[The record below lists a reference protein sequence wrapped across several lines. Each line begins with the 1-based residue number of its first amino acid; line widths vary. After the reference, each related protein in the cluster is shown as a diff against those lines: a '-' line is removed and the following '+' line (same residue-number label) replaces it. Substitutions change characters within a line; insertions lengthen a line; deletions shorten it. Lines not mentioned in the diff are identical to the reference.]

1 MNNLKENKNRDIIFD
16 IAKDIGIILVVYGH
30 AIEIYKTGFVFRF
43 IYLFHMA
50 FFFIVSGYFFKE
62 KYLHEAKTFIKK
74 RFNSLIIPYL
84 GFNIIFLFLHNF
96 WLDIG
101 FLPSNYEFFNMLD
114 TKIPLDSTIDYY
126 SIKTFITHFIWILLL
141 GKEEFFVGT
150 TWFLK
155 VLFFISCG
163 YLTGLYWI
171 KKLNCSDK
179 SKNIYEGLLCG
190 IFLLMGFL
198 CYKIDFSFYRIGT
211 MFSCVF
217 LFYLGVLTRRL
228 NINKIINNRA
238 ALPISFI
245 MLTIINVLNTKFFYI
260 SRNYYNNPIY
270 LILAAVFGYI
280 FLMSISNWLK
290 NIKYVTNILS
300 YIGKHTI
307 SILCLHLVFF
317 KITILIQILI
327 WHKPIEMLQAYET
340 YYTSYC
346 WGFIYTSISV
356 IFCLFVLKLYNY
368 LIQLKKK
375 ILFNK
380 HN

>member
-16 IAKDIGIILVVYGH
+16 IAKGIGIILVVYGH
-30 AIEIYKTGFVFRF
+30 AIEIYKTGFAFRF

-163 YLTGLYWI
+163 YLTGSYWI

-179 SKNIYEGLLCG
+179 SKNIYEGLLCS

-260 SRNYYNNPIY
+260 SRNYYNNPMY

-280 FLMSISNWLK
+280 FLMSISNRLK
-290 NIKYVTNILS
+290 NIKYVNNILS

-307 SILCLHLVFF
+307 SILCLHLISF
-317 KITILIQILI
+317 KLITFIQII
-327 WHKPIEMLQAYET
+327 IYNRPIIMLGAYET
-340 YYTSYC
+340 YYTDYCFWGILYTITGIIIPIIISY
-346 WGFIYTSISV
+346 YYHNSI
-356 IFCLFVLKLYNY
+356 N
-368 LIQLKKK
+368 K
-375 ILFNK
+375 IRKNT
-380 HN
+380 